1 MSYLN
6 KNPRQLQAWMR
17 VICGVLCAAIFLP
30 IALGQEPA
38 SEPSGLSSSATLTAA
53 PAAAAP
59 DTSTEDL
66 PAVAVVSG
74 PATAPSGELV
84 VLSSSR
90 SVGVS
95 YIWIIPEDKAKV
107 ADGCGGVDSQ
117 VFFATSIP
125 GTYQFILVVSD
136 KDAKLTYAIHH
147 VTIPGAEGVPDP
159 KPTDPVVPEP
169 IEPGPDEPDYGR
181 YENLFK
187 TSQLNSRQLED
198 PNTRLALHIAL
209 TEFLEKTRTKLGTPA
224 ATIPALQAAFTRAI
238 EDVLLLRKGESRD
251 VEWEQG
257 WRVPNSQWLA
267 QENPATPEA
276 YFQAM
281 MALSAGLK

>member
-1 MSYLN
+1 MSYLRR
-6 KNPRQLQAWMR
+6 NPGLPQAWVR
-17 VICGVLCAAIFLP
+17 TICGVWWLTAVL
-30 IALGQEPA
+30 
-38 SEPSGLSSSATLTAA
+38 LTAA
-53 PAAAAP
+53 SVGQEAVQEPSSPVAAAVAGNAKA
-59 DTSTEDL
+59 EDL
-66 PAVAVVSG
+66 PTVAVISG

-147 VTIPGAEGVPDP
+147 VTIPGAEGLPEP
-159 KPTDPVVPEP
+159 GPTDPVQPPPVDPEP
-169 IEPGPDEPDYGR
+169 GFGR

-187 TSQLNSRQLED
+187 TSQLNSRQLDD
-198 PNTRLALHIAL
+198 PNTREALHTSLTAL
-209 TEFLEKTRTKLGTPA
+209 LETLRPRLTGTPPLTVA
-224 ATIPALQAAFTRAI
+224 AMQTAVTGAI
-238 EDVLLLRKGESRD
+238 EDVLLFRKDSSRD
-251 VEWEQG
+251 IEWEQG

-267 QENPATPEA
+267 QENPTTPEA

-281 MALSAGLK
+281 MALTAGLK

>member
-1 MSYLN
+1 MSYFG
-6 KNPRQLQAWMR
+6 KNPRQLQAWIR
-17 VICGVLCAAIFLP
+17 TVCGVLVAALVLP
-30 IALGQEPA
+30 IAVGQDSVLEPPA
-38 SEPSGLSSSATLTAA
+38 VSNAVA
-53 PAAAAP
+53 PAAIEK
-59 DTSTEDL
+59 DTPAEEL
-66 PAVAVVSG
+66 PTVAVISG

-95 YIWIIPEDKAKV
+95 YVWIIPEDKAKV

-147 VTIPGAEGVPDP
+147 VTIPGAGGVPDP
-159 KPTDPVVPEP
+159 NPIDPVPPPPVD
-169 IEPGPDEPDYGR
+169 PGPGEPDYGR

-198 PNTRLALHIAL
+198 QDTRGALHLALN
-209 TEFLEKTRTKLGTPA
+209 EFLEKTRPKLGTPGV
-224 ATIPALQAAFTRAI
+224 TIPALQTAFTLAI
-238 EDVLLLRKGESRD
+238 EDVLLMRKGKSRD

-257 WRVPNSQWLA
+257 WRVPNSQWIA
-267 QENPATPEA
+267 QENPTTPES

-281 MALSAGLK
+281 IAVTAGLK